1 MLTFIDESGYPRPTD
16 STKNPILLGVCIHEN
31 DIKPITNQIYKLK
44 DSIYGK
50 QDEIKSTK
58 LIREATITKNRTNN
72 KAYVEGMVDIITSYD
87 AAIFAIIMDKPDEPI
102 IVPEHHLPKQYY
114 LLLKKVEFYC
124 NHHHYGKAMMIF
136 DEVHEDADRKIAEA
150 ITGFLFKT
158 KFGRSF
164 HHILEMPL
172 FVSSAVTPAVQF
184 ADIFAAI
191 ASGYTRILQ
200 GSANTLKDLQGIIN
214 PSDLSMTDKDRL
226 DVVDK
231 TYAELLRLRNLTSYY
246 TRQNLSVSY
255 IRARKSNDMERTLSL
270 YGTDEDKYW

>member
-1 MLTFIDESGYPRPTD
+1 MLIFIDESGYPRPTD
-16 STKNPILLGVCIHEN
+16 STKNPILLSVCIHEN

-87 AAIFAIIMDKPDEPI
+87 TAIFAVIMDKPDEPI

-158 KFGRSF
+158 RLGRSF

-172 FVSSAVTPAVQF
+172 FVSSAVTPTVQF
-184 ADIFAAI
+184 ADIFAGI
-191 ASGYTRILQ
+191 VRHYYENELDQKEPGTEFQKWLVELFTKLHNLTENNFIPKSHYLEYGFQKIGKNFSYPVSEKFTTSDNDERILDEEF
-200 GSANTLKDLQGIIN
+200 SNV
-214 PSDLSMTDKDRL
+214 LS
-226 DVVDK
+226 
-231 TYAELLRLRNLTSYY
+231 E
-246 TRQNLSVSY
+246 
-255 IRARKSNDMERTLSL
+255 
-270 YGTDEDKYW
+270 